1 VFPAFSA
8 AYRLSPR
15 PSRDITPPLSSLV
28 ARAIHRESGNPE
40 PDISRRIETR
50 KKIEL
55 TLHFTNCAVLFSLS
69 LSLSFS
75 LSLSLSLIGQSC
87 IILLRVIPVAPG
99 QLHFARQGGFQ
110 RSTLHNI
117 ELKVPF
123 IQESCK
129 WRQFCES
136 GTSLCRFNS
145 QAWSWSCQVAEFT
158 RAVRRCS

>member
-1 VFPAFSA
+1 VFPAFPA

-75 LSLSLSLIGQSC
+75 LSLSLSLFNRSILHYFIARHSC
-87 IILLRVIPVAPG
+87 CTWAVTFCSTRGISEI
-99 QLHFARQGGFQ
+99 HFAQYRTKSSFYTRVVQMTSILRKRHVIMSFQ
-110 RSTLHNI
+110 LAS
-117 ELKVPF
+117 LKLKLP
-123 IQESCK
+123 SC
-129 WRQFCES
+129 
-136 GTSLCRFNS
+136 
-145 QAWSWSCQVAEFT
+145 
-158 RAVRRCS
+158 